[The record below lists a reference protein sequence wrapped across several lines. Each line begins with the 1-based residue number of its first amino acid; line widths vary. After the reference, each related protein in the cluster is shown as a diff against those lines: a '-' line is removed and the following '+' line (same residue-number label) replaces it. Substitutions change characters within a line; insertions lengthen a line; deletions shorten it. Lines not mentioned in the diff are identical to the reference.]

1 MCAKAPGGGG
11 GGGAAAAVCVCV
23 CVCECED
30 KRKYFPVE
38 GHTRTSDFIT
48 YILLK

>member
-11 GGGAAAAVCVCV
+11 GGGGGGGVCVCV
-23 CVCECED
+23 CVCED